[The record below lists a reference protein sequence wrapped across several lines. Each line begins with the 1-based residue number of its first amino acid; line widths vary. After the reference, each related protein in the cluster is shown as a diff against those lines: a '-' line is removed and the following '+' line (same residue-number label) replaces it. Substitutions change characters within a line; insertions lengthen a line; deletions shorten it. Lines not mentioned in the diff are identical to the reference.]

1 METSHTPKR
10 HISRCKET
18 YIYGK
23 LLQCIKRDLQKN
35 PPQNHVCH
43 KRPVCIKRDL
53 YIWKETY
60 TRNPANTNCV
70 KTNIYEK
77 RLTKETYIHKRIPTY
92 LKRDQRKKPR
102 KHQLCRDQY
111 LWKETY
117 KRDLDIPKGHDSR
130 EDPRLRTYDLNFTN
144 SHTQVRKFMIFSR
157 GRGLPSMM
165 FRRIRVDELV
175 I

>member
-35 PPQNHVCH
+35 PPPNHVCR

-77 RLTKETYIHKRIPTY
+77 RLTKEIYIHKRIPTY
-92 LKRDQRKKPR
+92 LKRDHRKKPR

-111 LWKETY
+111 LQ
-117 KRDLDIPKGHDSR
+117 KRPIHTKGAR
-130 EDPRLRTYDLNFTN
+130 
-144 SHTQVRKFMIFSR
+144 FSR
-157 GRGLPSMM
+157 GSAFTNLW
-165 FRRIRVDELV
+165 FEFHELSYTSS
-175 I
+175 